1 LGFSDRIPLL
11 DVSGDSR
18 EVHMVV
24 DIPDTPKLIEL
35 SFDEEPKE
43 CPIEDPEMGEPDGE

>member
-1 LGFSDRIPLL
+1 
-11 DVSGDSR
+11 
-18 EVHMVV
+18 MVV